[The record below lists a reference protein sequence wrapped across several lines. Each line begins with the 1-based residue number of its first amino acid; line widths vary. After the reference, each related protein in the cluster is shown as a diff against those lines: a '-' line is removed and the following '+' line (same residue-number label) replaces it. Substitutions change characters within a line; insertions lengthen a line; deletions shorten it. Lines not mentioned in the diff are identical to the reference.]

1 MVCTLGLH
9 HLISSHRFK
18 IFGTCGEYKTI
29 PKKIEKYEDTTII
42 NVNGEGCYMLHIIV
56 PL

>member
-56 PL
+56 PF